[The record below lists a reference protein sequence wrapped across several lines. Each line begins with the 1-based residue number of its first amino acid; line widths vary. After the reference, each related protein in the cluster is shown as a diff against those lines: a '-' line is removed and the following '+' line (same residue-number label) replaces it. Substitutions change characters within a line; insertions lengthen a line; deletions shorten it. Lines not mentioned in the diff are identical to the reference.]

1 MLDINNAEKQFKE
14 YLKNF
19 DTENE
24 KNKLKIVHTY
34 GVVKASEYIARDL
47 NLSEEDIYLAKLIAL
62 LHDIGRFKQI
72 KLYDNFIDNMENND
86 HADYGV
92 KILFE
97 ENLIRKFIEDDK
109 YDDIIYKAIFNHNKY
124 KIEEGL
130 NEKELLHAKLVKV

>member
-47 NLSEEDIYLAKLIAL
+47 NLSEEDI
-62 LHDIGRFKQI
+62 
-72 KLYDNFIDNMENND
+72 
-86 HADYGV
+86 
-92 KILFE
+92 
-97 ENLIRKFIEDDK
+97 
-109 YDDIIYKAIFNHNKY
+109 
-124 KIEEGL
+124 
-130 NEKELLHAKLVKV
+130 